1 MTGLDKRLRWRTVQ
15 CAAVAL
21 GLLTT
26 HGASAQTEIHRC
38 VQADGTVS
46 FQETPC
52 PEPVETQNDPA
63 DDPEP
68 ANQPGARDDV
78 FESPFDHPGEELVI
92 VEPDV
97 PVPSRDRAECEKLTR
112 DAIDAIELKMQA
124 GYSAE
129 QGEQYKAELLTLTRQ
144 LRACKAL

>member
-1 MTGLDKRLRWRTVQ
+1 MIRFLLLLPGLF
-15 CAAVAL
+15 AL
-21 GLLTT
+21 
-26 HGASAQTEIHRC
+26 ANADAQTEIHRC

-52 PEPVETQNDPA
+52 PKPVEEESEPV

-68 ANQPGARDDV
+68 ETTDDDLDFV
-78 FESPFDHPGEELVI
+78 NPFDEPGETVTI

-97 PVPSRDRAECEKLTR
+97 PLPSRDRAECEKLTR
-112 DAIDAIELKMQA
+112 DAIDAIDLKMQA